1 MNVTAPVA
9 SSEVNLR
16 RITVDE
22 YNRMIEAGI
31 IREDETVE
39 LLDGQLV
46 ALTPQGW
53 PHARVLQRLTKL
65 LVMTLDDDYEVLC
78 QLPVILGDYSEPEPD
93 LAVIRAKDLP
103 PPEGHHPTGA
113 LLIVEVSRTSFAL
126 DRGIKGAIYAR
137 AGVPEY
143 WIVDVDERRVE
154 VHRDPDT
161 SHGRYRDVRIVG
173 AEDVVSAASV
183 SGLTIPIRKLFE

>member
-1 MNVTAPVA
+1 MYVTAPVA

-31 IREDETVE
+31 IREDE
-39 LLDGQLV
+39 
-46 ALTPQGW
+46 
-53 PHARVLQRLTKL
+53 
-65 LVMTLDDDYEVLC
+65 
-78 QLPVILGDYSEPEPD
+78 
-93 LAVIRAKDLP
+93 
-103 PPEGHHPTGA
+103 
-113 LLIVEVSRTSFAL
+113 
-126 DRGIKGAIYAR
+126 IKGAIYAR